1 MTAKKGT
8 IILSIVAII
17 VIGGLFFG
25 NLTTKKKENPGI
37 HAHQN
42 MDTDQ
47 SFDDFEES
55 QIALL
60 EVSEQQQAKKLKE
73 NFLAAKNDSEKVLAA
88 HEAAHFWEAKTPE
101 LELFYHFHAAELEKN
116 LEDLVKVG
124 DDLFMQFRQSKNVGI
139 KNNLITFALRSY
151 ESALK
156 LSPNDNTLK
165 LKAGTVYVEGST
177 EPMKG
182 ISLLREVIAAEP
194 DNVSALILLGRFS
207 IMSGQ
212 YDKAKE
218 RLDQA
223 LLINPSNAE
232 AIFFMAITQQ
242 GLGNNDKAIEL
253 FETCKKLVNN
263 PDFDAEINGYIE
275 DLKSNKK

>member
-1 MTAKKGT
+1 MTAKRGAT
-8 IILSIVAII
+8 ILSIIAIV
-17 VIGGLFFG
+17 VIGGLYLG
-25 NLTTKKKENPGI
+25 NLTTKQKENKSI
-37 HAHQN
+37 HAHQGLD
-42 MDTDQ
+42 MEQ
-47 SFDDFEES
+47 SFEDFEKE

-60 EVSEQQQAKKLKE
+60 EIAEQQTANQLKE
-73 NFLAAKNDSEKVLAA
+73 DFLAAKNNSEKIIAA
-88 HEAAHFWEAKTPE
+88 HEAAHFWEHQIPE
-101 LELFYHFHAAELEKN
+101 LELFYHYHAAELEKN
-116 LEDLVKVG
+116 LDDLVKVG
-124 DDLFMQFRQSKNVGI
+124 DDLLNQFRQSKNVGI

-165 LKAGTVYVEGST
+165 LKTGTAYVEGST

-182 ISLLREVIAAEP
+182 ITLLREVIAQEP
-194 DNVSALILLGRFS
+194 ENIPALILLGRFS

-223 LLINPSNAE
+223 LLISPSNAE

-242 GLGNNDKAIEL
+242 GLGNIDRAIEL
-253 FETCKKLVNN
+253 FETCKKLVGN